1 MKKTLIIVAILFAG
15 LGASAERNP
24 TDTFPGD
31 FGKGKTYLYVVT
43 VPGYFQVNGA
53 LKKIMEKEYT
63 GDYEVLDVR
72 EFAEVKQKKN
82 VKNYVFAMIYDEQEG
97 YFAADMHREGP
108 VTNYSCGVKDMATG
122 TLYRLPYVG
131 GNYNK
136 VIKKYINRL
145 EEIRLMNEGSK

>member
-1 MKKTLIIVAILFAG
+1 MKKIFILAFILFAG
-15 LGASAERNP
+15 LGASAARNP
-24 TDTFPGD
+24 VDTFPPD

-43 VPGYFQVNGA
+43 VPGYFQVNNG

-63 GDYEVLDVR
+63 GDYEVVDTR
-72 EFAEVKQKKN
+72 EFASMKQKANIK
-82 VKNYVFAMIYDEQEG
+82 YYAFAMIYDDQEG
-97 YFAADMHREGP
+97 YFAGDGRREGP

-122 TLYRLPYVG
+122 KLYRLPYVG

-145 EEIRLMNEGSK
+145 EEIRLVNEGSK